1 MRRYNVTTVVVAK
14 NIAFQSAML
23 LAPIL
28 VGKVCFV
35 YLAGEGS
42 VPQAGRRNDVT
53 CYDVDVYVKFMLC

>member
-14 NIAFQSAML
+14 NIAFQSVML

-35 YLAGEGS
+35 YS
-42 VPQAGRRNDVT
+42 QRRAVFRKQVVEMT
-53 CYDVDVYVKFMLC
+53 